1 MYSLL
6 VKTTRGERVVE
17 YTLPDEARQEFMR
30 MLDDGLLTNYW
41 YQLYLGFLLNGF
53 ESITIDGEA
62 VFEVTTP
69 VMVEVDADEG
79 EGFAESD

>member
-6 VKTTRGERVVE
+6 IKTTRGERVVE

-41 YQLYLGFLLNGF
+41 YQMYLGFLLNGV
-53 ESITIDGEA
+53 ESVTVDGET
-62 VFEVTTP
+62 VFEVATP
-69 VMVEVDADEG
+69 VMVEADDSEG
-79 EGFAESD
+79 LAESD